1 MLLNE
6 HSVGK
11 DVELWEA
18 KWQDA
23 ADGALPEPK
32 ISYKPVATTVDA
44 PVQPQG
50 IHNVQTPYGCLKP
63 SSHSLPVR
71 MYNTRQKHMA

>member
-1 MLLNE
+1 MLLHE
-6 HSVGK
+6 YSVGK

-23 ADGALPEPK
+23 ADGSLPEPK

-44 PVQPQG
+44 PAQPQG
-50 IHNVQTPYGCLKP
+50 KSDISGP
-63 SSHSLPVR
+63 S
-71 MYNTRQKHMA
+71 